1 VVGII
6 SSMVMAQV
14 TTASLTDSHSADP
27 NPGWVTTAPK
37 ALRPANRI
45 AAYSGSRK

>member
-1 VVGII
+1 MVGII

-14 TTASLTDSHSADP
+14 TTASFTDSHSAEP
-27 NPGWVTTAPK
+27 KPGWVNTAPN
-37 ALRPANRI
+37 AENPANRI